1 MSRIIGVISG
11 KGGVG
16 KTTVTANLT
25 AALAM
30 KFGKKVTAVDCNLTT
45 SHLGMHFGIFFY
57 PRTFNDF
64 LKGTANM
71 NDVLIPHGT
80 GVNILPAS
88 LNLSDLIGINMYEI
102 REKLR
107 DSLKDSDFVF
117 LDAAPGFGKEAVSAM
132 RACEEALLVTTPD
145 IPAITDVLKA
155 KSVLEQM
162 NVEIIG
168 LIVNKVTGKRFELS
182 SKEIA
187 ETTGLSIIGSIP
199 FSFEFS
205 ESLSN
210 KTPLVAYKQNSKASI
225 ELFKIA
231 AYLAGEA
238 YKEPSMIERIFSN
251 FFRL

>member
-16 KTTVTANLT
+16 KTTITANLAT
-25 AALAM
+25 ALSM
-30 KFGKKVTAVDCNLTT
+30 KFGRKVTAVDCNLTT

-64 LKGTANM
+64 LKGTTSIE
-71 NDVLIPHGT
+71 DVLISHAT

-88 LNLSDLIGINMYEI
+88 LNLSDLVGIDMYEI

-107 DSLKDSDFVF
+107 DSLRDNDFVF
-117 LDAAPGFGKEAVSAM
+117 LDSAPGFGKEAVSAM

-145 IPAITDVLKA
+145 VPAITDVLKA

-168 LIVNKVTGKRFELS
+168 LIVNKVTGKKFELS
-182 SKEIA
+182 RQEIA
-187 ETTGLSIIGSIP
+187 ETTGLNIIGFIP

-205 ESLSN
+205 ESLSS
-210 KTPLVAYKQNSKASI
+210 KTPLVAYKQHTKASI
-225 ELFKIA
+225 ELLKIA
-231 AYLAGEA
+231 AYLTGEA
-238 YKEPSMIERIFSN
+238 YKEPSMIERIIST
-251 FFRL
+251 FFRP